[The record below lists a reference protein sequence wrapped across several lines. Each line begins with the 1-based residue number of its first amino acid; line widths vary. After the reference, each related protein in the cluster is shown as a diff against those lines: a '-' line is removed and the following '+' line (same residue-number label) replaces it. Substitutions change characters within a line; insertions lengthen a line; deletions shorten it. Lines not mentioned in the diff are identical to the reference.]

1 MKANAFLELRNKIRS
16 GICLIPQTSGGQVI
30 SIDVDPDTE
39 DLLVTWQHAD
49 GQRTYRVTITE
60 ESPDVPRETSG
71 VVPAHDA
78 MVAFVRESDRII
90 AEYGGESTPSMT
102 KEEWDIHMQ
111 EIARRAAE
119 IEDVPRETKEG
130 S

>member
-1 MKANAFLELRNKIRS
+1 MKASAFLELRNKIRS

-30 SIDVDPDTE
+30 GIDIDPDTE

-49 GQRTYRVTITE
+49 GQRMYRVTLTE
-60 ESPDVPRETSG
+60 ETPDVPRETSG
-71 VVPAHDA
+71 VSTHDA
-78 MVAFVRESDRII
+78 LIAFVRESDRII
-90 AEYGGESTPSMT
+90 AEHGGESTPSMT